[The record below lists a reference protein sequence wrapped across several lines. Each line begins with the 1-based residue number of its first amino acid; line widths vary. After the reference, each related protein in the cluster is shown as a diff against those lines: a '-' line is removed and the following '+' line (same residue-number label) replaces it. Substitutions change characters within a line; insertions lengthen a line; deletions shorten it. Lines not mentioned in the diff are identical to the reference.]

1 MEQNNEKIV
10 VHVDPDL
17 EELIPGFLLRR
28 RDDIGAITEA
38 LQKEDYETARILGH
52 SMKGSG
58 GGYGFDFIT
67 DVGRSIEQAAK
78 EKNKSEI
85 RKQTDALLLYLG
97 RIEIKYR

>member
-28 RDDIGAITEA
+28 REDIGAITDA